1 MLENIKLIAQSAIR
15 IENSE
20 GKVIYF
26 DPFKITD
33 EFNNDADYIFITH
46 SHYDHFSKEDINK
59 IKKDNTKIVVTK
71 DITRE
76 LENMGF
82 NNILSVDPNKEY
94 KIDDIN
100 FKTIP
105 AYNIDKTFHK
115 KEYNWVGYIVNINN
129 EVIYVAGDTDN
140 TVEAREVTCDIAF
153 VPIGG
158 TYTMNVEEA
167 AELIKT
173 INPKVVVPTHYETIV
188 GSIKD
193 AYDFQNKLKNNIEVK
208 ILMK

>member
-1 MLENIKLIAQSAIR
+1 MSSHCEKW
-15 IENSE
+15 
-20 GKVIYF
+20 GFKVEESKDLYVVL
-26 DPFKITD
+26 
-33 EFNNDADYIFITH
+33 FI
-46 SHYDHFSKEDINK
+46 SRN
-59 IKKDNTKIVVTK
+59 KDNK
-71 DITRE
+71 D
-76 LENMGF
+76 
-82 NNILSVDPNKEY
+82 VD
-94 KIDDIN
+94 
-100 FKTIP
+100 
-105 AYNIDKTFHK
+105 
-115 KEYNWVGYIVNINN
+115 IVNINN

>member
-26 DPFKITD
+26 DPFRLD
-33 EFNNDADYIFITH
+33 DVSNDADIIFITH
-46 SHYDHFSKEDINK
+46 PHYDHFSKEDINK

-129 EVIYVAGDTDN
+129 QVIYVAGDTDN

-193 AYDFQNKLKNNIEVK
+193 AYDFQNKLKNNIKVK

>member
-46 SHYDHFSKEDINK
+46 SHYDHFSKEDIKK